1 MPSLLLKRYESKNG
15 RNNSKDAGEV
25 VLIHSLQQPS
35 SNDLNEYFSKR
46 FLAKQIYYI
55 VVEN

>member
-15 RNNSKDAGEV
+15 RNNRKDAGEV

-46 FLAKQIYYI
+46 FLAK
-55 VVEN
+55 

>member
-1 MPSLLLKRYESKNG
+1 MRVKMAVTTVT
-15 RNNSKDAGEV
+15 DAGEV

-46 FLAKQIYYI
+46 FLAK
-55 VVEN
+55 